1 MFQFNPTVGAVN
13 ANADAIVSAL
23 STIEADVLV
32 TSELSLCGY
41 PPRDLLLDEGF
52 ISESQYDVFKKV
64 FKIDLKKW
72 RKKFE
77 KASTKP
83 GASNKLYRKLYTKMY
98 KKCGERGTTV
108 GGDHGKE
115 TVDIAVPFFVN
126 ALK

>member
-1 MFQFNPTVGAVN
+1 MN
-13 ANADAIVSAL
+13 
-23 STIEADVLV
+23 
-32 TSELSLCGY
+32 
-41 PPRDLLLDEGF
+41 DEGF

-64 FKIDLKKW
+64 FKMDLKKW

-83 GASNKLYRKLYTKMY
+83 GASNKLYRKLYMKMY

-126 ALK
+126 ALKS